1 MTVGFS
7 PDEQAE
13 RGANYLARWLHEPIA
28 QGLLFS
34 LALHLAIAVIF
45 QPAAGS
51 SGRHTVV
58 INARLQPAAS
68 PAEQAP
74 ESTEVPTEAVTEPE
88 AGPSTALLTAT
99 TPSPAPPIPQVV
111 APVRDASATP
121 NTPAPPISAA
131 APVSVPEASAT
142 SAGDTASSPAQ
153 PAEKLRGGAQSTG
166 LPSLPIGI
174 DTTWYVARQVD
185 HHPKVIGVIEP
196 AYPEE
201 AKRRNIEGSLKLML
215 KIDDLGRVQSAEVV
229 EATPPGVFD
238 DAALAAFR
246 DARFRPAMKD
256 GRPVRY
262 QAYIRVEFKL
272 KD

>member
-13 RGANYLARWLHEPIA
+13 RGASYFARWLHEPIA

-45 QPAAGS
+45 QPASGA

-68 PAEQAP
+68 PAEQVP
-74 ESTEVPTEAVTEPE
+74 ESTEVPTEAETEPE
-88 AGPSTALLTAT
+88 AGPPIALLTAT
-99 TPSPAPPIPQVV
+99 TPSPVPPIPQAI
-111 APVRDASATP
+111 APARDPSPTP
-121 NTPAPPISAA
+121 NTPATPIPSP
-131 APVSVPEASAT
+131 APVSAPVT
-142 SAGDTASSPAQ
+142 SAASPADAASSPAQ

-166 LPSLPIGI
+166 LPIGI

-262 QAYIRVEFKL
+262 QAYMRVEFKL